1 MIPAVFEIEKT
12 SGTVKASKVMKVILL
27 GDESAIGRTKG
38 DPRI

>member
-1 MIPAVFEIEKT
+1 
-12 SGTVKASKVMKVILL
+12 VKASKVMKVILL